1 MMLQISRK
9 LTTVLATACGIF
21 VISAALSLPAL
32 AYAGPGIW
40 QDATQSETPSETAT
54 STASST
60 TTLTSQTSITP
71 SVTGSGTAILTQTQT
86 FTPSISATV
95 APTTSVTAG
104 APTSSSSPTSSS
116 VFPTSPIVN
125 TITIIPFP
133 SFTLQFPHKTD
144 TPVVLNAVRQPG
156 TDALVKGNAPSL
168 AARLFRYWPLALLFI
183 VWLFLA
189 VWFVIAQRQMD

>member
-9 LTTVLATACGIF
+9 LTTILATACGILA
-21 VISAALSLPAL
+21 VCTALSFPAL
-32 AYAGPGIW
+32 AYTGPGIQ
-40 QDATQSETPSETAT
+40 QDATQSETPSKTTT
-54 STASST
+54 STTSST
-60 TTLTSQTSITP
+60 TTQTSQTSITP
-71 SVTGSGTAILTQTQT
+71 SPTGSGTAALTQTQT

-95 APTTSVTAG
+95 APVNSATAG
-104 APTSSSSPTSSS
+104 APTSSSTPTSSPM
-116 VFPTSPIVN
+116 FPTSPIVN

-144 TPVVLNAVRQPG
+144 TPVVLNAERQPG
-156 TDALVKGNAPSL
+156 TNALAKGNAPSL
-168 AARLFRYWPLALLFI
+168 VARLFRYWPLVLLFI

>member
-1 MMLQISRK
+1 MLQISRK

-32 AYAGPGIW
+32 ASTGPGVQ
-40 QDATQSETPSETAT
+40 QDATQSETPCVTAT
-54 STASST
+54 STASLT
-60 TTLTSQTSITP
+60 TTQTFQTNITP
-71 SVTGSGTAILTQTQT
+71 SATGSGTAALTQTQT
-86 FTPSISATV
+86 FTPGISATV
-95 APTTSVTAG
+95 ASANSATAG
-104 APTSSSSPTSSS
+104 APTSSSTLTSSP

-125 TITIIPFP
+125 TITIVPFP
-133 SFTLQFPHKTD
+133 SFTLKFPHKTD
-144 TPVVLNAVRQPG
+144 TPVVLNAERQPG
-156 TDALVKGNAPSL
+156 MDALAKGNAPSL

>member
-1 MMLQISRK
+1 MLQIRRK
-9 LTTVLATACGIF
+9 ITTVLATVCGF
-21 VISAALSLPAL
+21 LVLSAALSLPAL
-32 AYAGPGIW
+32 AYTVPGIR

-54 STASST
+54 STVSST
-60 TTLTSQTSITP
+60 TTQTSQTSITP
-71 SVTGSGTAILTQTQT
+71 SATGSGTAALTQTQT

-95 APTTSVTAG
+95 APANSATAV
-104 APTSSSSPTSSS
+104 SPTSSS
-116 VFPTSPIVN
+116 TPTSSPMFPTSPIVN

-144 TPVVLNAVRQPG
+144 TPVVLKAERQPG